1 MQLHKHSRFFIT
13 TILVAAFLI
22 STGFLWL
29 TTTSQAAGQ
38 VGRSLE
44 SRIVALENKVAVLE
58 QRLNQ
63 AQPANSATNKP
74 SSSSSSSLST
84 GNVQQAVNQALQRF
98 YQGGQVVVLGIQ
110 EIPSENAA
118 KVDLDFRQFQYF
130 ATAEG
135 VPTEPPAQAKP
146 RDPNRLPSPEEVFRP
161 RPKQWS
167 GRGTA
172 ILTKYNDGRWV
183 LSRVIFDFDKTIN
196 TTIRI
201 Q

>member
-1 MQLHKHSRFFIT
+1 MQLHKQSRFFIAVA
-13 TILVAAFLI
+13 LVLALLT
-22 STGFLWL
+22 STGFLWF
-29 TTTSQAAGQ
+29 TTSQAAGQ

-44 SRIVALENKVAVLE
+44 SRIVALENKVVVLE
-58 QRLNQ
+58 QRLSQ
-63 AQPANSATNKP
+63 IQLANSTTSKP
-74 SSSSSSSLST
+74 SSGSSNSLST
-84 GNVQQAVNQALQRF
+84 ASVQQAVNQALQRF
-98 YQGGQVVVLGIQ
+98 YQGGQVDVLGIQ

-146 RDPNRLPSPEEVFRP
+146 RDPNRLPSPEEIFRP

-167 GRGTA
+167 GRGFA
-172 ILTKYNDGRWV
+172 MLTHYSDGRWI
-183 LSRVIFDFDKTIN
+183 LSRIVFDFDKTL
-196 TTIRI
+196 TTNIRI

>member
-13 TILVAAFLI
+13 SVLVIALFIGIGL
-22 STGFLWL
+22 LWF
-29 TTTSQAAGQ
+29 TTSSQAAGQ
-38 VGRSLE
+38 VGRGLE

-63 AQPANSATNKP
+63 VQPANSTSKPASVPTNN
-74 SSSSSSSLST
+74 LST
-84 GNVQQAVNQALQRF
+84 ASVQQAVNQALQRF

-118 KVDLDFRQFQYF
+118 RVDLDFRQFQYF
-130 ATAEG
+130 ATSEG

-146 RDPNRLPSPEEVFRP
+146 RDPNRLPSPDEVFRP

-167 GRGTA
+167 GRGFA
-172 ILTKYNDGRWV
+172 VLTRYNDGRWI
-183 LSRVIFDFDKTIN
+183 LNRVVFDFDKTI
-196 TTIRI
+196 TTNIRI

>member
-1 MQLHKHSRFFIT
+1 MLSHKHSRFFIT
-13 TILVAAFLI
+13 LVSVLALFIAG
-22 STGFLWL
+22 GFLWF

-58 QRLNQ
+58 QRLSQ
-63 AQPANSATNKP
+63 IQPANSTINKP
-74 SSSSSSSLST
+74 TSSSSSSLGT
-84 GNVQQAVNQALQRF
+84 ANVQQAVNQALQRF
-98 YQGGQVVVLGIQ
+98 YQGGQIVVLGIQ

-135 VPTEPPAQAKP
+135 LPVEPPAQAKP
-146 RDPNRLPSPEEVFRP
+146 RDPNKLPSPEEVFRP

-167 GRGTA
+167 GRGFA
-172 ILTKYNDGRWV
+172 VLSHYSDGHWI
-183 LSRVIFDFDKTIN
+183 LSRVVFDFDKTIN
-196 TTIRI
+196 TNVRV